1 MIIEMYIKKITFLS
15 YFCCGIEMNILK
27 FIKSFHTVNTYLA
40 LTVFLLVTLIVY
52 FYHINPGN

>member
-1 MIIEMYIKKITFLS
+1 MIFARGLLKITFLS

-40 LTVFLLVTLIVY
+40 LSVFLLVTLIVY